1 MISNNCQ
8 PTEHFIFYWCS
19 SQMAVSLPQ
28 TPQTSNFISVSFT
41 AAHKAYASTNK
52 TKTVQTE
59 MVLTS
64 HPGADVPGIHM
75 HALMRWFHSFF
86 SSNFMEDAD
95 SFRLWGDLGR
105 QIIHRDKKH
114 PFRSVTNYGRA
125 RSKGARKQGFGF
137 SLISDH
143 WLKSVMP
150 GDWIRSLGKNGY
162 LKRRSM
168 QVGLKC

>member
-1 MISNNCQ
+1 
-8 PTEHFIFYWCS
+8 
-19 SQMAVSLPQ
+19 
-28 TPQTSNFISVSFT
+28 
-41 AAHKAYASTNK
+41 
-52 TKTVQTE
+52 
-59 MVLTS
+59 
-64 HPGADVPGIHM
+64 
-75 HALMRWFHSFF
+75 
-86 SSNFMEDAD
+86 MEDAD

-150 GDWIRSLGKNGY
+150 GD
-162 LKRRSM
+162 
-168 QVGLKC
+168 